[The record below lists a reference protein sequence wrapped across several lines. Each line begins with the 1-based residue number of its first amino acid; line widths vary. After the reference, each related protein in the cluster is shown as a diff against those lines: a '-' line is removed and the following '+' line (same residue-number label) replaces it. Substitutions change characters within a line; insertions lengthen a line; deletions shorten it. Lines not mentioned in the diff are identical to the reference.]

1 MNEHTVKVLDY
12 PLIRDE
18 LRTYTVTP
26 VGQTLA
32 QQLQPHADMAL
43 LDAQLRET
51 SEMADLLAA
60 GDDPPL
66 APVADLRFHMEAA
79 QLAGYYLE
87 GQQLLEVADCLEVF
101 QHLRRFARHN
111 SQRIPLLARR
121 LAPLSDFSIFLRQI
135 RSAIDERGAVRDSAS
150 PLLQEIRKT
159 LNHTS
164 EHLHRTLLRLMATHS
179 SVVQDAVVTIRSDR
193 FVVPLKTD
201 FRRLLRGIVHGES
214 ASGATVYVE
223 PDSVVGLNNHLLQTR
238 AKEERAVRKVLRE
251 LTDRLATQRVAI
263 QQGLQLLG
271 EVDLIAA
278 KGRLS
283 RRMHGIAPRI
293 TTEKRLR
300 LVAAR
305 HPLLTDPVPID
316 VRLGPQE
323 RTLVITGP
331 NTGGKT
337 AVLKTVGLLSAMAQS
352 GLHIPAHAESELPLC
367 REIFVD
373 MGDEQNLQQN
383 LSTFS
388 AHLKNIH
395 AMTTQASGDSLVL
408 LDELG
413 AGTDPSEG
421 GPLGTAILEYF
432 HASEALTL
440 VTTHHSA
447 IKAFAMATPDIVCA
461 AVDFDL
467 DTLQP
472 RYQLVHG
479 LPGRS
484 KAFAIARKLGFPAQI
499 IARAEQEAGATQM
512 RGESLLARLEATRQ
526 AMDDEQ
532 QRIRQKQEE
541 TERLHAEAQR
551 ILSDA
556 STKERRIRE
565 VFFREGQALLKTA
578 RQELD
583 ILLGSLR
590 QQSGNGTPAAFPRE
604 EWQHAMETIESLAP
618 ALASP
623 RPAPSLQV
631 GDDVRV
637 RGLNIKGQLR
647 TSVTGTGSVAVE
659 VGSKTI
665 IVAASELERAE
676 ADNAKVSRDGPN
688 GTGWSAPPASLA
700 PELHLRGATLSEA
713 IPAVEKYLDEASLQ
727 GFPRVRLIH
736 GIGSGRL
743 RAGLVAVLE
752 HHPLVRRFQAGD
764 AGGGVTVVEL
774 EG

>member
-1 MNEHTVKVLDY
+1 MNEHTAKVLDY
-12 PLIRDE
+12 DLIRDE
-18 LRTYTVTP
+18 LQTYTVTP
-26 VGQTLA
+26 MGKTLV
-32 QQLQPHADMAL
+32 QQLQPHTDLAL
-43 LDAQLRET
+43 LDIQLRET
-51 SEMADLLAA
+51 SEMTDLLVA

-66 APVADLRFHMEAA
+66 APVTDLRIHVEAA
-79 QLAGYYLE
+79 QLVGYYLE
-87 GQQLLEVADCLEVF
+87 GQQFLEVADCLDVL
-101 QHLRRFARHN
+101 QQLRRFTQHN
-111 SQRIPLLARR
+111 SQRIPRLARR
-121 LAPLSDFSIFLRQI
+121 LASLSDFSIFLRQI

-164 EHLHRTLLRLMATHS
+164 ECIHRTLLRLMATHS
-179 SVVQDAVVTIRSDR
+179 SVVQDAVVTIRNDR

-201 FRRLLRGIVHGES
+201 FRRVLRGIVHGES

-223 PDSVVGLNNHLLQTR
+223 PDSVVSLNNHLLQTR
-238 AKEERAVRKVLRE
+238 AKEERAVREVLRE
-251 LTDRLATQRVAI
+251 LTERLAIQHVAI
-263 QQGLQLLG
+263 EQALQLLG
-271 EVDLIAA
+271 EVDLIVA

-283 RRMHGIAPRI
+283 RRMHGVAPRI
-293 TTEKRLR
+293 TTGEKRLR

-316 VRLGPQE
+316 IHLGPQE

-352 GLHIPAHAESELPLC
+352 GLHIPVHAESELPLC

-373 MGDEQNLQQN
+373 IGDEQNLQQN

-388 AHLKNIH
+388 AHLNNIH
-395 AMTTQASGDSLVL
+395 TMTKQVSADSLVL

-447 IKAFAMATPDIVCA
+447 IKAFAMVTPDIVCA

-472 RYQLVHG
+472 RYQLVYG

-484 KAFAIARKLGFPAQI
+484 KAFAIAQKLGFPAAI
-499 IARAEQEAGATQM
+499 ITRAEQEAGATQM
-512 RGESLLARLEATRQ
+512 RSESLLARLEAKRQ

-532 QRIRQKQEE
+532 QRIRRKQEE
-541 TERLHAEAQR
+541 TERLHAEAQQ

-556 STKERRIRE
+556 STEERRVRE
-565 VFFREGQALLKTA
+565 TFFREGQALLKTA

-583 ILLGSLR
+583 VLLGSLR
-590 QQSGNGTPAAFPRE
+590 HLSGHGTPAAFPRE
-604 EWQHAMETIESLAP
+604 EWQRIVETIASLAP
-618 ALASP
+618 TPASP
-623 RPAPSLQV
+623 QPAPSLQV
-631 GDDVRV
+631 GDHVRV
-637 RGLNIKGQLR
+637 RGLNIKGRLC
-647 TSVTGTGSVAVE
+647 TPITGTDSVTVE
-659 VGSKTI
+659 VGNKTV
-665 IVAASELERAE
+665 IVAASELERADE
-676 ADNAKVSRDGPN
+676 DVKASNHASN
-688 GTGWSAPPASLA
+688 GTKWSPPASLA

-713 IPAVEKYLDEASLQ
+713 LPAVEKYLDDASLQ

-736 GIGSGRL
+736 GIGTGRL
-743 RAGLVAVLE
+743 RAGIAAVLE
-752 HHPLVRRFQAGD
+752 RHPLVRRFQAGD

>member
-1 MNEHTVKVLDY
+1 MNEHTAEVLDY
-12 PLIRDE
+12 PLIRGE
-18 LRTYTVTP
+18 LQTYTVTP
-26 VGQTLA
+26 MGRILA
-32 QQLQPHADMAL
+32 QQLQPHVDMAL
-43 LDAQLRET
+43 LDTRLRET
-51 SEMADLLAA
+51 SEMTDLLAEGIA
-60 GDDPPL
+60 PPL
-66 APVADLRFHMEAA
+66 APVADLHSHVEVA

-87 GQQLLEVADCLEVF
+87 GQQLLEVADCLEVL
-101 QHLRRFARHN
+101 QQLRRFARHN
-111 SQRIPLLARR
+111 SQHIPLLARR
-121 LAPLSDFSIFLRQI
+121 LTPLADFGIFLRQI
-135 RSAIDERGAVRDSAS
+135 RSAVDERGSVRDSAS

-164 EHLHRTLLRLMATHS
+164 ERIHRTLQRLMATHS
-179 SVVQDAVVTIRSDR
+179 AVVQDAVVTIRNDR

-201 FRRLLRGIVHGES
+201 FRRVLRGIVHGES

-223 PDSVVGLNNHLLQTR
+223 PDSVVGLNNHLLQSR
-238 AKEERAVRKVLRE
+238 AKEERAVREVLRE
-251 LTDRLATQRVAI
+251 LTERLATQRVAI
-263 QQGLQLLG
+263 EQGLQLLG
-271 EVDLIAA
+271 EVDLIVA
-278 KGRLS
+278 KGQLS
-283 RRMHGIAPRI
+283 RRMRGVAPRM
-293 TTEKRLR
+293 TLERRLR

-316 VRLGPQE
+316 VHLEPQE

-352 GLHIPAHAESELPLC
+352 GLHIPAHAESELPLF

-373 MGDEQNLQQN
+373 MGDEQNLLQN

-395 AMTTQASGDSLVL
+395 TMTTQVSGDSLVL

-432 HASEALTL
+432 HASGALTL
-440 VTTHHSA
+440 ATTHHSVV
-447 IKAFAMATPDIVCA
+447 KAFAMATPDMMCA

-467 DTLQP
+467 DTLRP
-472 RYQLVHG
+472 RYQLVYG

-484 KAFAIARKLGFPAQI
+484 KAFVIAQKLGFPADI

-512 RGESLLARLEATRQ
+512 RSESLLARLEAKRR

-532 QRIRQKQEE
+532 QRIRQRQQE
-541 TERLHAEAQR
+541 TERLHAEAQQ

-556 STKERRIRE
+556 STEERRVRE
-565 VFFREGQALLKTA
+565 VFFREGQTLLKTA
-578 RQELD
+578 RQEID
-583 ILLGSLR
+583 ALLGSLR
-590 QQSGNGTPAAFPRE
+590 QQSGSGAPAAFPRQ
-604 EWQHAMETIESLAP
+604 EWQRVVEAIESLAP
-618 ALASP
+618 VPASP
-623 RPAPSLQV
+623 QPVPALQV

-637 RGLNIKGQLR
+637 RGLNVRGQLR
-647 TSVTGTGSVAVE
+647 TPITGADHVTVE
-659 VGSKTI
+659 VGNKSI
-665 IVAASELERAE
+665 IVAASELERADDTE
-676 ADNAKVSRDGPN
+676 AANRPSADGA
-688 GTGWSAPPASLA
+688 GWSSPASLA

-713 IPAVEKYLDEASLQ
+713 VPAVEKYLDEASLQ

-743 RAGLVAVLE
+743 RAGIAAVLE
-752 HHPLVRRFQAGD
+752 RHPLVRRFQAGD

>member
-1 MNEHTVKVLDY
+1 MNEHTTRVLDY
-12 PLIRDE
+12 DLIRDE
-18 LRTYTVTP
+18 LRTCTVTP
-26 VGQTLA
+26 MGKTLA

-43 LDAQLRET
+43 LGVQLRET

-60 GDDPPL
+60 GDDPPI
-66 APVADLRFHMEAA
+66 APVADLHFHVETA

-87 GQQLLEVADCLEVF
+87 GRQLLEVADCLEVL
-101 QHLRRFARHN
+101 QQLRRFAQLN
-111 SQRIPLLARR
+111 LQRIPLFARR
-121 LAPLSDFSIFLRQI
+121 LTPLANFSIFLRQI
-135 RSAIDERGAVRDSAS
+135 RSAIDERGAVRDGAS

-164 EHLHRTLLRLMATHS
+164 ERIHRTLSRLMATHG
-179 SVVQDAVVTIRSDR
+179 SVVQDAVVTIRNDR

-201 FRRLLRGIVHGES
+201 FRRALQGIVHGES

-223 PDSVVGLNNHLLQTR
+223 PDNVVGLNNHLLQTR
-238 AKEERAVRKVLRE
+238 AKEERAVREVLRE
-251 LTDRLATQRVAI
+251 LTERLAAQRVSI
-263 QQGLQLLG
+263 EQGLRLLG
-271 EVDLIAA
+271 EADLIVA

-283 RRMHGIAPRI
+283 RRMHGVAPRI
-293 TTEKRLR
+293 TMEKRLR

-305 HPLLTDPVPID
+305 HPLLTDPVPVD
-316 VRLGPQE
+316 VHLGPPE

-337 AVLKTVGLLSAMAQS
+337 AILKTVGLLSAMAQS
-352 GLHIPAHAESELPLC
+352 GLHIPAHAESELPL
-367 REIFVD
+367 RRTIFVD
-373 MGDEQNLQQN
+373 MGDEQSLQQN

-388 AHLKNIH
+388 AHLKNLH
-395 AMTTQASGDSLVL
+395 AMTTQVSGDSMVL

-421 GPLGTAILEYF
+421 GPLGTAILEHF

-440 VTTHHSA
+440 VTTHHST
-447 IKAFAMATPDIVCA
+447 IKAFAMATPGIVCA

-479 LPGRS
+479 VPGRS
-484 KAFAIARKLGFPAQI
+484 KAFAIAQKLGFPAQI

-512 RGESLLARLEATRQ
+512 RSESLLARLEAKRQ
-526 AMDDEQ
+526 AMNDEQ
-532 QRIRQKQEE
+532 ERIRLQREQ
-541 TERLHAEAQR
+541 TERLHAEAER

-556 STKERRIRE
+556 LTEEQRIRE
-565 VFFREGQALLKTA
+565 GFFREGQALITTA

-583 ILLGSLR
+583 LLLGSLR
-590 QQSGNGTPAAFPRE
+590 LLSRNGTPPDFPRE
-604 EWQHAMETIESLAP
+604 AWQRVVGKIESLAP
-618 ALASP
+618 APVPS
-623 RPAPSLQV
+623 RSAPSLQV

-637 RGLNIKGQLR
+637 RGLNIMGRLR
-647 TSVTGTGSVAVE
+647 TPITGADNVTVE
-659 VGSKTI
+659 VGNKTV
-665 IVAASELERAE
+665 IVAASELERAG
-676 ADNAKVSRDGPN
+676 DDAKAEKRASD
-688 GTGWSAPPASLA
+688 GTGWSPSASLS

-713 IPAVEKYLDEASLQ
+713 VPAVEKYLDEASLQ
-727 GFPRVRLIH
+727 GFPRVRLVH
-736 GIGSGRL
+736 GVGSGRL
-743 RAGLVAVLE
+743 RDGIAAALE
-752 HHPLVRRFQAGD
+752 RHPLVRRFQAAD

>member
-1 MNEHTVKVLDY
+1 MNEHTAKVLDY
-12 PLIRDE
+12 DLIRDE

-26 VGQTLA
+26 MGETLA
-32 QQLQPHADMAL
+32 QQLQPHTDTAL
-43 LDAQLRET
+43 LDIQLRET
-51 SEMADLLAA
+51 SEMTALLAA
-60 GDDPPL
+60 DDDLPL
-66 APVADLRFHMEAA
+66 APVADLHLHVEAA

-87 GQQLLEVADCLEVF
+87 GQQFLEVADCLEVL
-101 QHLRRFARHN
+101 QKLRRFARHN
-111 SQRIPLLARR
+111 AQRLPLLARR
-121 LAPLSDFSIFLRQI
+121 LASLADFSIFLRQI

-159 LNHTS
+159 LHHTG
-164 EHLHRTLLRLMATHS
+164 ERIHRTLLRLMATHD
-179 SVVQDAVVTIRSDR
+179 SVVQDAVVTIRNDR

-201 FRRLLRGIVHGES
+201 FRRALRGIVHGES

-223 PDSVVGLNNHLLQTR
+223 PDSVVSLNNDLLQTR
-238 AKEERAVRKVLRE
+238 AKEERAVREVLRE
-251 LTDRLATQRVAI
+251 LTERLAAQRVAI
-263 QQGLQLLG
+263 EQGLQLLG
-271 EVDLIAA
+271 EVDFIVA

-283 RRMHGIAPRI
+283 RRMHGVAPRI

-300 LVAAR
+300 LVTAR

-316 VRLGPQE
+316 VHLGWQE

-373 MGDEQNLQQN
+373 IGDEQNLQQN

-395 AMTTQASGDSLVL
+395 TMTTQVSGDSLVL

-421 GPLGTAILEYF
+421 GALGTAILEYF

-447 IKAFAMATPDIVCA
+447 VKAFAMVTPGIVCA

-467 DTLQP
+467 DTLRP
-472 RYQLVHG
+472 RYQLVYG

-484 KAFAIARKLGFPAQI
+484 KAFAIAQKLGFPAEI
-499 IARAEQEAGATQM
+499 ITRAEQEAGATQM
-512 RGESLLARLEATRQ
+512 RSESLLARLEAKRQ
-526 AMDDEQ
+526 AMEDEQ
-532 QRIRQKQEE
+532 QRIRREQEE
-541 TERLHAEAQR
+541 TERLHAEAQQ
-551 ILSDA
+551 ILSNA
-556 STKERRIRE
+556 ATEEQRIRE
-565 VFFREGQALLKTA
+565 AFFREGQALLKTA

-583 ILLGSLR
+583 VLLGTLR
-590 QQSGNGTPAAFPRE
+590 QRLGNGAPADFPRE
-604 EWQHAMETIESLAP
+604 EWQRAVDAIGSLAP
-618 ALASP
+618 APASSP
-623 RPAPSLQV
+623 QPAPSLQV

-637 RGLNIKGQLR
+637 RGLNIRGQLR
-647 TSVTGTGSVAVE
+647 TPITGADSVTVE
-659 VGSKTI
+659 VGNKTI
-665 IVAASELERAE
+665 IVAASELEH
-676 ADNAKVSRDGPN
+676 ADDDAKVSRHASN
-688 GTGWSAPPASLA
+688 ASGWSPSASLA

-713 IPAVEKYLDEASLQ
+713 VPAVEKYLDEASLQ

-736 GIGSGRL
+736 GVGSGRL
-743 RAGLVAVLE
+743 RAGIAAILE
-752 HHPLVRRFQAGD
+752 RHPLVRRFQAGD

>member
-1 MNEHTVKVLDY
+1 MNEHTAKVLDY
-12 PLIRDE
+12 DLIRDE
-18 LRTYTVTP
+18 LRACTVTP
-26 VGQTLA
+26 MGKTLA
-32 QQLQPHADMAL
+32 QQLQPHADLAL
-43 LDAQLRET
+43 LDVQLRET
-51 SEMADLLAA
+51 SEMTDLLAA
-60 GDDPPL
+60 GDGPPL
-66 APVADLRFHMEAA
+66 APVTDLRIYVEAA
-79 QLAGYYLE
+79 QLVGYYLE
-87 GQQLLEVADCLEVF
+87 GSQFLEVADCLEVL
-101 QHLRRFARHN
+101 QQLRRFAQHN

-121 LAPLSDFSIFLRQI
+121 LVTLSDFSILLRQI

-159 LNHTS
+159 LNHTR
-164 EHLHRTLLRLMATHS
+164 ERIHRTLTRLMATHS
-179 SVVQDAVVTIRSDR
+179 SVVQDAVVTIRNDR

-201 FRRLLRGIVHGES
+201 FRRVLRGIVHGES
-214 ASGATVYVE
+214 TSGATVYVE
-223 PDSVVGLNNHLLQTR
+223 PDSVVGLNNHLLQSR
-238 AKEERAVRKVLRE
+238 AKEERAVREVLRK
-251 LTDRLATQRVAI
+251 LTERLAIQRVAI
-263 QQGLQLLG
+263 EQALHLLG
-271 EVDLIAA
+271 EVDLIVA

-283 RRMHGIAPRI
+283 RRMHGVAPRI
-293 TTEKRLR
+293 NKGKRLR
-300 LVAAR
+300 LIAAR
-305 HPLLTDPVPID
+305 HPMLTDPVPVD
-316 VRLGPQE
+316 VVLGPQE

-337 AVLKTVGLLSAMAQS
+337 AVLKTVGLLSAMAQA
-352 GLHIPAHAESELPLC
+352 GLHIPAHADSELPLY
-367 REIFVD
+367 REMFVD

-395 AMTTQASGDSLVL
+395 TMTKQVSADSLVL

-472 RYQLVHG
+472 RYQLVYG

-484 KAFAIARKLGFPAQI
+484 KAFAIAQKLGFPAAI
-499 IARAEQEAGATQM
+499 IARAEQEAGASQM
-512 RGESLLARLEATRQ
+512 RSESLLARLEAKRQ

-532 QRIRQKQEE
+532 QRIRRKQKE
-541 TERLHAEAQR
+541 TERLHAEAQQ

-556 STKERRIRE
+556 LTEERRIRE
-565 VFFREGQALLKTA
+565 AFFREGQALLKTA

-583 ILLGSLR
+583 VLLGSFR
-590 QQSGNGTPAAFPRE
+590 QQSGSDTPTAFPRA
-604 EWQHAMETIESLAP
+604 EWQHIVAAIESLAP
-618 ALASP
+618 TPALP
-623 RPAPSLQV
+623 QPEPSLQV
-631 GDDVRV
+631 GDNVRV
-637 RGLNIKGQLR
+637 RGFNIKGQLR
-647 TSVTGTGSVAVE
+647 TPITGVDNVTVE
-659 VGSKTI
+659 IGNKTI
-665 IVAASELERAE
+665 IVAASELERA
-676 ADNAKVSRDGPN
+676 DDDAKTSSHASN
-688 GTGWSAPPASLA
+688 GNEWSPPASLA

-713 IPAVEKYLDEASLQ
+713 LPAVEKYLDEASLQ
-727 GFPRVRLIH
+727 GLPRVRLIH

-743 RAGLVAVLE
+743 RASIAAVLE
-752 HHPLVRRFQAGD
+752 RHPLVRRFQAGD
-764 AGGGVTVVEL
+764 ASGGITIVEL

>member
-1 MNEHTVKVLDY
+1 MNEHTAKVLDY
-12 PLIRDE
+12 DLIRDE
-18 LRTYTVTP
+18 LQTYTVTP
-26 VGQTLA
+26 MGKTLV
-32 QQLQPHADMAL
+32 QQLQPHTDLAL
-43 LDAQLRET
+43 LDIQLRET
-51 SEMADLLAA
+51 SEMTDLLVA

-66 APVADLRFHMEAA
+66 APVTDLRIHVEAA
-79 QLAGYYLE
+79 QRVGYYLE
-87 GQQLLEVADCLEVF
+87 GQQFLEVADCLDVL
-101 QHLRRFARHN
+101 QQLRRFTQHN
-111 SQRIPLLARR
+111 SQRIPRLARR
-121 LAPLSDFSIFLRQI
+121 LASLSDFSIFLRQI

-159 LNHTS
+159 LSHTS
-164 EHLHRTLLRLMATHS
+164 ERIHRTLLRLMATHS
-179 SVVQDAVVTIRSDR
+179 SVVQDAVVTIRNDR

-201 FRRLLRGIVHGES
+201 FRRVLRGIVHGES

-223 PDSVVGLNNHLLQTR
+223 PDSVVSLNNHLLQTR
-238 AKEERAVRKVLRE
+238 AKEERAVREVLRE
-251 LTDRLATQRVAI
+251 LTERLAIQHVAI
-263 QQGLQLLG
+263 EQALQLLG
-271 EVDLIAA
+271 EVDLIVA

-283 RRMHGIAPRI
+283 RRMHGVAPRI
-293 TTEKRLR
+293 TTGEKRLR

-316 VRLGPQE
+316 IHLGPQE

-352 GLHIPAHAESELPLC
+352 GLHIPVHAESELPLC

-373 MGDEQNLQQN
+373 IGDEQNLQQN

-388 AHLKNIH
+388 AHLNNIH
-395 AMTTQASGDSLVL
+395 TMTKQVSADSLVL

-447 IKAFAMATPDIVCA
+447 IKAFAMVTPDIVCA

-472 RYQLVHG
+472 RYQLVYG

-484 KAFAIARKLGFPAQI
+484 KAFAIAQKLGFPAAI
-499 IARAEQEAGATQM
+499 ITRAEQEAGATQM
-512 RGESLLARLEATRQ
+512 RSESLLARLEAKRQ

-532 QRIRQKQEE
+532 QRIRRKQEE
-541 TERLHAEAQR
+541 TERLHAEAQQ

-556 STKERRIRE
+556 STEERRVRE
-565 VFFREGQALLKTA
+565 TFFREGQALLKTA

-583 ILLGSLR
+583 VLLGSLR
-590 QQSGNGTPAAFPRE
+590 HLSGNGTPAAFPRE
-604 EWQHAMETIESLAP
+604 EWQRIVETIASLAP
-618 ALASP
+618 TPASP
-623 RPAPSLQV
+623 QPAPSLQV
-631 GDDVRV
+631 GDHVRV
-637 RGLNIKGQLR
+637 RGLNIKGRLC
-647 TSVTGTGSVAVE
+647 TPITGTDSVTVE
-659 VGSKTI
+659 VGNKTV
-665 IVAASELERAE
+665 IVAASELERADE
-676 ADNAKVSRDGPN
+676 DVKASNHASN
-688 GTGWSAPPASLA
+688 GTKWSPPASLA

-713 IPAVEKYLDEASLQ
+713 LPAVEKYLDDASLQ

-736 GIGSGRL
+736 GIGTGRL
-743 RAGLVAVLE
+743 RASIAAVLE
-752 HHPLVRRFQAGD
+752 RHPLVRRFQAGD
-764 AGGGVTVVEL
+764 ASGGVTVVEL